1 MGYATGERDFV
12 VFDGDFGLGMSKI
25 REKITAINSS
35 FFPFHFHSLFVLS
48 FKFSFSNIDSS
59 NLRRMSVKDLK
70 MSFPFLLS
78 EMSMVTSSDE
88 RKG

>member
-48 FKFSFSNIDSS
+48 FKTNIDSS